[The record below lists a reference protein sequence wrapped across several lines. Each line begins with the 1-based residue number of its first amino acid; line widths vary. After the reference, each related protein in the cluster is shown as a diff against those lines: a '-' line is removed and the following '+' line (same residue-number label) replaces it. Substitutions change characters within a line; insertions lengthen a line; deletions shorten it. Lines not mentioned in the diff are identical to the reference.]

1 MKHLILIF
9 LTVFSVA
16 PLCAQESVT
25 IKEPAEQ
32 CYQDLK
38 SNLPEAI
45 RWNDEL
51 MTVTS
56 RPLVTTLSGSVQV
69 ITRIFTEFGQDKKTK
84 EKVEMCRI
92 VVAID
97 APERATAWNAMNSSA
112 LLRQA
117 SLMKARIESVMKAR
131 DRRDKK
137 GH

>member
-1 MKHLILIF
+1 
-9 LTVFSVA
+9 
-16 PLCAQESVT
+16 VT

-69 ITRIFTEFGQDKKTK
+69 ITRIFTEF
-84 EKVEMCRI
+84 
-92 VVAID
+92 A
-97 APERATAWNAMNSSA
+97 
-112 LLRQA
+112 
-117 SLMKARIESVMKAR
+117 
-131 DRRDKK
+131 
-137 GH
+137 